1 VKSSGEVHKREASL
15 PIQDTDT
22 HHGAGLNAP
31 QLLLTAPPPFEAVFA
46 EQSRF
51 AWRLL
56 VRLGVQERDAADVCQ
71 EVFLVIHRRLA
82 EFDPARSG
90 LTSWVSGI
98 CVRAASDYRRRHPNR
113 RETSDGELESMA
125 VSGEQHHELEKRRAW
140 LKLQRALDAMDA
152 GKSEVFVLYELEAL
166 PMSEIATI
174 LGCPVQ
180 TAYSRLHAA
189 RQLVMLAFAAEG
201 EP

>member
-1 VKSSGEVHKREASL
+1 
-15 PIQDTDT
+15 
-22 HHGAGLNAP
+22 LNAP
-31 QLLLTAPPPFEAVFA
+31 QLLPTAPPPFEAVFA
-46 EQSRF
+46 EQSPF

-82 EFDPARSG
+82 EFDPGRGEIAG
-90 LTSWVSGI
+90 WISGI
-98 CVRAASDYRRRHPNR
+98 CVRAASEYRRRNPNR
-113 RETSDGELESMA
+113 RETSATELESIA
-125 VSGEQHHELEKRRAW
+125 VSSEQHHELEKRRAW
-140 LKLQRALDAMDA
+140 LKLQRALDTMDA

-166 PMSEIATI
+166 PMSEIARV

-189 RQLVMLAFAAEG
+189 RQLIMLSFTAEG